1 MAATVSSVWAKPGA
15 WALDSEEHEDELTQQ
30 IMPQPTK
37 PEPPAADFPSLAAAA
52 AAKPKKKNKAQTL
65 SLAEFSTYGSAA
77 PKPKP
82 KAFAVPQRL
91 TQDEMLVLPTGPRER
106 TAEELERPR
115 LGGGFRNYGGG
126 GANDNSRVRVSDRS
140 SSRDRDMG
148 PSRADEADDWSKT
161 KKFSSFGGG
170 APERSDRREKVGFFN
185 SSRADEVDNWASNK
199 SFVAAPV
206 DGPRRE
212 RRMGFES
219 YSNGSDS
226 GNWSKSKEERGGSV
240 GGGGVEADTWG
251 RRESIGAGGGG
262 SGRPRLNLQPRTL
275 PVVINDNVTPTEAAK
290 GVNSGLSFTPTEV
303 KAKGANPFGE
313 ARPREEVL
321 AEKGKDW
328 KEIDEKL
335 ESVKIN
341 GEKSEGFGRRGFGLG
356 RSDSGDDVKSWR
368 KPESADAVTSP
379 PGSSVD
385 TTENNATT
393 AESTTENASE
403 SVEKVSEEN

>member
-1 MAATVSSVWAKPGA
+1 MAATVSSAWAKPGA
-15 WALDSEEHEDELTQQ
+15 WALDSEEHEDELKQP
-30 IMPQPTK
+30 IMAQPVK

-65 SLAEFSTYGSAA
+65 SLAEFSTYSA
-77 PKPKP
+77 PKP
-82 KAFAVPQRL
+82 KAFVAGQKL
-91 TQDEMLVLPTGPRER
+91 THDEILTLPTGPRER

-126 GANDNSRVRVSDRS
+126 ASDDSRVRVSDRG

-161 KKFSSFGGG
+161 KKFSAFGGG

-206 DGPRRE
+206 DGARRE

-219 YSNGSDS
+219 YSNGSGPDS
-226 GNWSKSKEERGGSV
+226 GSWSKPREERGS
-240 GGGGVEADTWG
+240 GGVEADTWG
-251 RRESIGAGGGG
+251 RRESVG
-262 SGRPRLNLQPRTL
+262 SGNGNGRPRLNLQPRTL
-275 PVVINDNVTPTEAAK
+275 PVENNDNGGQSV
-290 GVNSGLSFTPTEV
+290 TPTEV
-303 KAKGANPFGE
+303 KVASPVLIFTPTEKVKGANPFGE

-335 ESVKIN
+335 EAVKIKEAGN
-341 GEKSEGFGRRGFGLG
+341 GEKSEGFGRRGYGLG
-356 RSDSGDDVKSWR
+356 RSESGDEKTVKSWR
-368 KPESADAVTSP
+368 KPESADAVSSP
-379 PGSSVD
+379 SGSSAD
-385 TTENNATT
+385 TTENSANTADSS
-393 AESTTENASE
+393 AEST
-403 SVEKVSEEN
+403 EKVSEEN